1 MNKTYPRH
9 FIGTID
15 VLDKPI
21 RLQFGKIGKHLEP
34 GFVVTSIKDDIGFLL
49 KSTQKNSFRITHSNF
64 FIDTYER
71 RRLESAINRIIK
83 ANSYRS
89 AA

>member
-1 MNKTYPRH
+1 MTKHYARH
-9 FIGTID
+9 FSGTVD

-49 KSTQKNSFRITHSNF
+49 KGDKKKFRITHSNF
-64 FIDTYER
+64 FIDNMEKKK
-71 RRLESAINRIIK
+71 LETAINAIIRT
-83 ANSYRS
+83 NGLRL